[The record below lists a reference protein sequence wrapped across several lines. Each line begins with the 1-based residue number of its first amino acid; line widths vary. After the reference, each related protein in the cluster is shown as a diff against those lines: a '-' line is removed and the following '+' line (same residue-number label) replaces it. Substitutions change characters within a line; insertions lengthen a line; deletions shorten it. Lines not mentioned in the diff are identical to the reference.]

1 MLCKKLLPTFIQSI
15 EFRRISVC
23 THGHLII
30 HSSKC
35 RPTQFAALL
44 LANATANS
52 TTNGSTAYV
61 FNYKFSIMEA
71 SREGF
76 GFSYYNLTAVAVDG
90 SLGVSHGGHSMRS
103 FTSLSY
109 YGVKRWSIR
118 DPV

>member
-1 MLCKKLLPTFIQSI
+1 MAT
-15 EFRRISVC
+15 
-23 THGHLII
+23 II

-61 FNYKFSIMEA
+61 FNYKFSMMEA